1 MAEQFDLIAG
11 LDLSALSSVTQAQ
24 LMQAINQIAPL
35 SNIGGILFQSATPDV
50 ANNARFARYL
60 WLDSTTDPATPKYY
74 NAGTLT
80 WTSVAVAAL
89 SITNAEVAAAAAI
102 AVTKLALGTAR
113 YVLRTNAAGTANE
126 FVTPA
131 SILNSDEL
139 GVVKLTSN
147 GGTDAYL
154 KSTGSVTGWVSQT
167 TERAAIA
174 ASLSGLSPTVL
185 TAGSNN
191 TLLGTNGS
199 GVVGFA
205 AIGSLLA
212 NNAIGLTLLAAGG
225 AAAGDVLKFDGSNW
239 VKITPTLDLF
249 SSAAINSGTLG
260 ALTMASATLSETF
273 AHGLGT
279 TPRLIRVVA
288 RCTGADVASGYAAG
302 DEIDI
307 NSWND
312 ITGDDTGLFGV
323 YANATNIV
331 VMRESNSAAN
341 VKVVPVGGGT
351 HVAPTSLANFTP
363 KVYAWK

>member
-1 MAEQFDLIAG
+1 MAIQYDFNAG
-11 LDLSALSSVTQAQ
+11 LDVSSLSSVTQAQ
-24 LMQAINQIAPL
+24 LMQMVQQLAPL
-35 SNIGGILFQSATPDV
+35 SNIGGILFQSTTPDV

-74 NAGTLT
+74 NSGTLT

-102 AVTKLALGTAR
+102 AVTKLATGTAR

-154 KSTGSVTGWVSQT
+154 KSTGGVTGWVSQA

-174 ASLSGLSPTVL
+174 ASLSGVSPTIL
-185 TAGSNN
+185 TPGSNN

-205 AIGSLLA
+205 AIGSLLS
-212 NNAIGLTLLAAGG
+212 NNAIGLSLLAAGG
-225 AAAGDVLKFDGSNW
+225 AAASDVLKFDGANW
-239 VKITPTLDLF
+239 VKITPGLRVF
-249 SSAAINSGTLG
+249 ESHSANAGITTAATGTGLLSG
-260 ALTMASATLSETF
+260 AAHSF
-273 AHGLGT
+273 AHGLT
-279 TPRLIRVVA
+279 TIPRIFRVVA
-288 RCTGADVASGYAAG
+288 YNTNAVAEAGYNQNDEVDIFSFFAQTGNLCIASISADTSYIYVAL
-302 DEIDI
+302 
-307 NSWND
+307 ND
-312 ITGDDTGLFGV
+312 NVIEVSHKTTGVATAITE
-323 YANATNIV
+323 ANWQ
-331 VMRESNSAAN
+331 
-341 VKVVPVGGGT
+341 
-351 HVAPTSLANFTP
+351 L
-363 KVYAWK
+363 KVYAFK